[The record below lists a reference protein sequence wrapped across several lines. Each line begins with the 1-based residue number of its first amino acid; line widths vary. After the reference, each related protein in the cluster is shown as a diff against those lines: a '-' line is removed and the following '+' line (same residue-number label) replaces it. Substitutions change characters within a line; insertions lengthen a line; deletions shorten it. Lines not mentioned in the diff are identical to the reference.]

1 MVYDDGDGDG
11 MRMRI
16 IITNLNTNNCTNDS
30 SNPLNGQKRY
40 IFVFSLKCITGFKHK
55 YTYIEFNSST
65 KSLTHPHYG
74 VLPVSDKPELTAHR
88 PAQAWKILNAENVP
102 M

>member
-55 YTYIEFNSST
+55 YPYIEFNGENP
-65 KSLTHPHYG
+65 KKN
-74 VLPVSDKPELTAHR
+74 VLMNMSVYVKRHR
-88 PAQAWKILNAENVP
+88 YFKNG
-102 M
+102 